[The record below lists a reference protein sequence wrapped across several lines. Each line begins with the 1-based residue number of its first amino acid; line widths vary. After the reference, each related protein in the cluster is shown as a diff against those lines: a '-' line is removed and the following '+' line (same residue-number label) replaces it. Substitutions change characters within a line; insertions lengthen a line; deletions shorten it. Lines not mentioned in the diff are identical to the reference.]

1 MTFEISFLSIAERD
15 ISDAIEWY
23 DLQQKGLGKEF
34 FLELEEATEFIRKS
48 PKAFPKKY
56 QSLRVKLIEGF
67 PYALFYR
74 IEDGQT
80 VEIYACLHLSRNLSR
95 ILRDR

>member
-1 MTFEISFLSIAERD
+1 MTFEISFLSIAEQD

-23 DLQQKGLGKEF
+23 NLQQKGLGQEF
-34 FLELEEATEFIRKS
+34 FLKFEEAIEFIRKT
-48 PKAFPKKY
+48 PEAFPKKC
-56 QSLRVKLIEGF
+56 QGLRVKLIEGF